1 MPNTPLRTALAE
13 QMRDIYWAER
23 KLVDTLPKLAEAAQD
38 AELSKG
44 IKKHLEETRGQVK
57 RLERAFEALGLQA
70 RAETCEA
77 MKGLIEEGDEVLEK
91 HEKGMLRDALI
102 IAACQKVE
110 HYEIAT
116 YGTLCQWAEVLELG
130 DVKQLLG
137 ENLQEEEATDKKLSQ
152 VARSINHSAATA

>member
-1 MPNTPLRTALAE
+1 MPNTQLRTALAE

-23 KLVDTLPKLAEAAQD
+23 KLVSALPKLAEAAHD
-38 AELSKG
+38 EELRNG
-44 IKKHLEETRGQVK
+44 IEEHLEETRGQVE

-77 MKGLIEEGDEVLEK
+77 MKGLIEEGEGVLEK
-91 HEKGMLRDALI
+91 HEKGTLRDALI

-116 YGTLCQWAEVLELG
+116 YGTLCEWADVLELDG
-130 DVKQLLG
+130 VKQLLG
-137 ENLQEEEATDKKLSQ
+137 ETLEEEETADKKLSQ
-152 VARSINHSAATA
+152 VAREINRSAAMA